1 MFEFLNPHLLYL
13 IIPIFLLVIFMY
25 LKKKNTKNF
34 IAFWDLKS
42 IYKFSSNY
50 LKLYYFIILLIF
62 INAVF
67 IISQPIERNVDE
79 KIKKNGI
86 DIMLVLDVSP
96 SMDATDMLPNRLE
109 VAKNTLID
117 FLDTRKNDRVWLV
130 LFSLRPFT
138 SLPLNFDYNISKKI
152 INRVNVDIINN
163 QNLIWTWIGEWLILA
178 ADNLKDSDRTKVII
192 LITDWSPSWNN
203 IINPIIAT
211 KFINE
216 KYKDN
221 KIKIY
226 TIWIWWDKDIFL
238 ERSWGYIKGVDS
250 ELLTNISNL
259 TNWKYYNARDKIELN
274 SIFKEISN
282 LEKTDIEID
291 TKETIKSQSKY
302 FTYVLSFLLL
312 LLLLIK
318 ARKYIYNR

>member
-1 MFEFLNPHLLYL
+1 
-13 IIPIFLLVIFMY
+13 
-25 LKKKNTKNF
+25 
-34 IAFWDLKS
+34 
-42 IYKFSSNY
+42 
-50 LKLYYFIILLIF
+50 
-62 INAVF
+62 
-67 IISQPIERNVDE
+67 
-79 KIKKNGI
+79 
-86 DIMLVLDVSP
+86 
-96 SMDATDMLPNRLE
+96 MLPNRLE

>member
-1 MFEFLNPHLLYL
+1 
-13 IIPIFLLVIFMY
+13 
-25 LKKKNTKNF
+25 
-34 IAFWDLKS
+34 
-42 IYKFSSNY
+42 
-50 LKLYYFIILLIF
+50 
-62 INAVF
+62 
-67 IISQPIERNVDE
+67 
-79 KIKKNGI
+79 
-86 DIMLVLDVSP
+86 
-96 SMDATDMLPNRLE
+96 MLPNRLE

-117 FLDTRKNDRVWLV
+117 FLDTRVNDRVWLV

-152 INRVNVDIINN
+152 INRVTVDIINN
-163 QNLIWTWIGEWLILA
+163 PNLIWTWIGEWLILA

-203 IINPIIAT
+203 IINPIVAT

-238 ERSWGYIKGVDS
+238 ERSWEYIKGVDS

-259 TNWKYYNARDKIELN
+259 TNWKYYNAKNKIELN
-274 SIFKEISN
+274 SIFEEISN

-302 FTYVLSFLLL
+302 FTYMLSLLL
-312 LLLLIK
+312 LVLLLLK
-318 ARKYIYNR
+318 ARKHIYNR